1 MNIDTLIFDMYGVII
16 KESKGNFIP
25 YTLEHFDKSWHER
38 LIRQLKDEQL
48 FTKAG
53 NGEFTSNEFLS
64 RLGFS
69 NPEYH
74 MHNYIEHYLTLD
86 DSFIEFAEKYFD
98 KYNFILLSNDVVEWS
113 AYITKYYKLNKY
125 FQYKIVSGDV
135 GCRKPGKEIFQTTLS
150 KINKNAGQC
159 LFVDN
164 SSANLKTASSLG
176 FVSVLFNRDKEDY
189 NGKIVNSFW
198 ELENFMH

>member
-1 MNIDTLIFDMYGVII
+1 MNIDTLIFDMYGVIL

-25 YTLEHFDKSWHER
+25 YTLEHFDKSEHER

-64 RLGFS
+64 KLGFS
-69 NPEYH
+69 NSEYH
-74 MHNYIEHYLTLD
+74 MHNYIEHYLSLD
-86 DSFIEFAEKYFD
+86 DGFIEFAEKYFD
-98 KYNFILLSNDVVEWS
+98 KYNFILLSNDVSEWS
-113 AYITKYYKLNKY
+113 AYIMEYYKLDKY
-125 FQYKIVSGDV
+125 FQQKIVSGDV
-135 GCRKPGKEIFQTTLS
+135 SCRKPEKEIFLTALS
-150 KINKNAGQC
+150 KSNKKAEQC

-176 FVSVLFNRDKEDY
+176 FISVLFNRDNEDY
-189 NGKIVNSFW
+189 NGKIVNSFS
-198 ELENFMH
+198 ELENLLC